1 MKQKMKVKKFIFK
14 KYIFCPHFCPQ
25 MVSNTEAMNANQF
38 IGSGSGGAGVAPT
51 SSSGGSGA
59 IGRLRQTLQQAQ
71 ETVSNRLT
79 QTRAGYQTPTITT
92 TDMQAN
98 EQNIAISAAADAQ
111 QNSQQQSNEEKEN
124 QEAA

>member
-1 MKQKMKVKKFIFK
+1 
-14 KYIFCPHFCPQ
+14 

-38 IGSGSGGAGVAPT
+38 YGGGPSSAQASSVAAT
-51 SSSGGSGA
+51 VGGGGGGGGA

-79 QTRAGYQTPTITT
+79 QTRSGYQQPAILLT
-92 TDMQAN
+92 TDQQAN
-98 EQNIAISAAADAQ
+98 EQNLAGADSQ
-111 QNSQQQSNEEKEN
+111 QNVQTGTPSEEKEN

>member
-1 MKQKMKVKKFIFK
+1 
-14 KYIFCPHFCPQ
+14 

-38 IGSGSGGAGVAPT
+38 YGGGPSSAQASVAATVGGGAG
-51 SSSGGSGA
+51 GGGGA

-79 QTRAGYQTPTITT
+79 QTRAGYQQPAILLT
-92 TDMQAN
+92 TDQQAN
-98 EQNIAISAAADAQ
+98 EQNLSGMGADSQ
-111 QNSQQQSNEEKEN
+111 QNVQSTGTPSEEKEN